1 MLKSFVQETILT
13 LSPVSFDRLKTA
25 LLGEYIPL
33 HVIAPENVTKDVMAE
48 KVYDYFEKL
57 QYKNNK
63 KFEDH
68 IKSFM
73 ATLDSLVE
81 PHVAKVPQAKKNE
94 PAPVVP
100 RARKYYEKATGIRK
114 SLETVSEL
122 IDYTRVMMCLYAM
135 AIKST
140 DERISN
146 FDFSIFCL
154 DPVAIEASLKAEKE
168 SVLFGMK
175 NPKPRFDTTE
185 PYTADTCF
193 FVIAI
198 VLLYTIIGDSLEED
212 QSHE

>member
-1 MLKSFVQETILT
+1 MLTSFIQDTILAMRPVAFEQLKNT
-13 LSPVSFDRLKTA
+13 LV
-25 LLGEYIPL
+25 GEYVSL
-33 HVIAPENVTKDVMAE
+33 HVIAPENVSKEILAE
-48 KVYDYFEKL
+48 KIFDYFEKL
-57 QYKNNK
+57 QYKTNK

-73 ATLDSLVE
+73 STLDSLVE
-81 PHVAKVPQAKKNE
+81 PHVAKVPQVKKNE
-94 PAPVVP
+94 PAPAVP
-100 RARKYYEKATGIRK
+100 RARKYYEKATAIRK

-198 VLLYTIIGDSLEED
+198 VLLYTIIGDSLEEGL
-212 QSHE
+212 SYE